1 MKFTY
6 LSKKMSTYVNQKRIY
21 HNKSIVIL
29 IQIYQAD
36 IEYKFKYQVLMN
48 IIHKANSLSNSVSYT
63 EVSYIVADKAK
74 FAQENMT
81 SLFKARSALEKRF
94 ILILIQFLEIFF

>member
-1 MKFTY
+1 MAYKMKFMY
-6 LSKKMSTYVNQKRIY
+6 LSKKMSTHVNQKRIC

-36 IEYKFKYQVLMN
+36 IENKFKYQVPMN
-48 IIHKANSLSNSVSYT
+48 IIQANSLRNSVSYT
-63 EVSYIVADKAK
+63 EVSYIVADKTK

-81 SLFKARSALEKRF
+81 SLFKELNHNWHE
-94 ILILIQFLEIFF
+94 L